1 MNIVH
6 KCNNT
11 YQSTIKAKPADV
23 KLSTY
28 INSSKESNDKDPK
41 FKVSDIVVISKY
53 TNIFAKNYTLNSPE
67 EVFVVKKVK
76 KRAYVFSDLNGEEVV
91 VTFYEQELQKANQK
105 EFRIEKVIKKPETI
119 CQMEQIQ

>member
-76 KRAYVFSDLNGEEVV
+76 KRTYVFSDLNGEEVV

-105 EFRIEKVIKKPETI
+105 EFRIEKVTKKP
-119 CQMEQIQ
+119 